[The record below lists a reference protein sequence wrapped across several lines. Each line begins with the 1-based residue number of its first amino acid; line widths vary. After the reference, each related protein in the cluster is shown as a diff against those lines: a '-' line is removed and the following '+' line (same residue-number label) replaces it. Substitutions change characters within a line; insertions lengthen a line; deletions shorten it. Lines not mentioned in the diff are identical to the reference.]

1 MLDLRVRWKPELML
15 TKIKICGIST
25 ITVAKASAEAGADY
39 LGIVFEPHSR
49 RLVELEKAKHLI
61 ASFRASWSMKKPRWV
76 GVFANQTTE
85 EVNHVLNYCNL
96 DLAQLSGQESVD
108 YCRVIVRPVIKVF
121 HVGEDPNDENALRS
135 IKTSLELYKKEGHM
149 CMLDTYKHGVLGG
162 TGQVFN
168 WNIAKEISGDFEM
181 ILAGGLNPENVR
193 HAVSQVNPWGIDV
206 SSGVETD
213 GQKDAT
219 KIANFISQAR
229 NTS

>member
-1 MLDLRVRWKPELML
+1 MQ

-25 ITVAKASAEAGADY
+25 VATAKASAEAGANY
-39 LGIVFEPHSR
+39 LGIVFEPNSR
-49 RLVELEKAKHLI
+49 RLVELEKAKQLI
-61 ASFRASWSMKKPRWV
+61 SSFRASWSMKEPMWV

-108 YCRVIVRPVIKVF
+108 YCRVIVRPIIKVF
-121 HVGEDPNDENALRS
+121 HVGEDSHDEDALRS
-135 IKTSLELYKKEGHM
+135 IKASLELYKKEGHM

-162 TGQVFN
+162 TGQAFD
-168 WNIAKEISGDFEM
+168 WNIAKEISEDFEM
-181 ILAGGLNPENVR
+181 ILAGGLNSENVR
-193 HAVSQVNPWGIDV
+193 QAVSQVNPWGIDV

-213 GQKDAT
+213 GQKDTA

-229 NTS
+229 NTD